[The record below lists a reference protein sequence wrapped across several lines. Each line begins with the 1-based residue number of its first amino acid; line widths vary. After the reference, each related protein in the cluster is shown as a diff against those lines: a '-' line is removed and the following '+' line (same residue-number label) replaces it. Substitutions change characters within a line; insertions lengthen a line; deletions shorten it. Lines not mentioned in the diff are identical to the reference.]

1 MTANDRSPGL
11 QPPTLSTMRKTAL
24 AAGILYLLTFASSI
38 PAALLLGDTLGKPDY
53 ILGAGADGQ
62 IRLAAIFD
70 IINGLTAIGSAIALY
85 SIVKRQ
91 HEGLAIGFVASRTL
105 EAAILF
111 IGTVSVLSIADLRVT
126 GVAADPASLT
136 AVGLSLTTTYHW
148 AFALGTSIP
157 ALNAVLLGWLMYRSR
172 LVPRAIPV
180 LGLIGAATFTSFI
193 IGHILGVTEG
203 GTPWH
208 GIAVAPIFFWEL
220 SLGLWMTFKGFRK
233 DAPLMLEAADN
244 DAAADATSTGD
255 SASVSRP
262 SIGVASKAGAA

>member
-1 MTANDRSPGL
+1 MATTTKPASM
-11 QPPTLSTMRKTAL
+11 STMRKTAL
-24 AAGILYLLTFASSI
+24 VAGVLYLLTFLSSI
-38 PAALLLGDTLGKPDY
+38 PAALLLGDTLANPDY

-62 IRLAAIFD
+62 VRLAAIFD
-70 IINGLTAIGSAIALY
+70 IINGLTAIGTALALY
-85 SIVKRQ
+85 SVLKRQ
-91 HEGLAIGFVASRTL
+91 HEGFAIGFVVSRTL

-126 GVAADPASLT
+126 GAAADPASLKT
-136 AVGLSLTTTYHW
+136 IGLSLTTIYHW
-148 AFALGTSIP
+148 AFALGTGIP

-193 IGHILGVTEG
+193 IGHILGITEG

-220 SLGLWMTFKGFRK
+220 AIGLWMTFKGFRK
-233 DAPLMLEAADN
+233 EAPLMIEAAAEAASP
-244 DAAADATSTGD
+244 DAVAALP
-255 SASVSRP
+255 SRP
-262 SIGVASKAGAA
+262 VIATKAGPA